1 MANVTVAEHIKASPE
16 KVWEVIGKFDA
27 LHKWAPGI
35 KESKAEGVGIGAR
48 RTLTFNGGG
57 RITERLISKAENPPA
72 YTYSIEQGDLPVND
86 HISTLMVVDHGDG
99 SCTVS
104 WVCTVFLNWRISSW
118 AAAQALLVHLVAQAL
133 NGGLQLSDLVGRVGG
148 SLLHAGVGVE
158 TLLVELIAQG
168 LHGLPKLTQFLG
180 RLSDRGLDA
189 LVRLETQALHLI
201 AQRLDGRLEFAHLG
215 IAPGHRLLHAC
226 QGNVVRLLEG
236 TPQRDHGRPQLP

>member
-27 LHKWAPGI
+27 IHKWAPGI

-72 YTYSIEQGDLPVND
+72 YTYSIEQGDLPVNN

-104 WVCTVFLNWRISSW
+104 WVCTFEPQ
-118 AAAQALLVHLVAQAL
+118 AAANEGEVRQVFGDFYRTSIA
-133 NGGLQLSDLVGRVGG
+133 
-148 SLLHAGVGVE
+148 SLKKRFG
-158 TLLVELIAQG
+158 
-168 LHGLPKLTQFLG
+168 
-180 RLSDRGLDA
+180 
-189 LVRLETQALHLI
+189 
-201 AQRLDGRLEFAHLG
+201 
-215 IAPGHRLLHAC
+215 
-226 QGNVVRLLEG
+226 
-236 TPQRDHGRPQLP
+236 